1 MSAKY
6 AEIVLYLNSEVV
18 RNLKY
23 MALIS
28 RTTQR
33 LVRYISYTRINM
45 VSG

>member
-33 LVRYISYTRINM
+33 LVRNISYTRINM